1 MTRGVKGL
9 RKNTVET
16 VTNARKV
23 IQTIAF
29 NYVKLKGCS
38 VWWIVSV
45 GDISN
50 LVNQL
55 LALQLNKYDQTEYHK
70 AGNHS
75 PGNTVYES

>member
-38 VWWIVSV
+38 V
-45 GDISN
+45 
-50 LVNQL
+50 
-55 LALQLNKYDQTEYHK
+55 
-70 AGNHS
+70 
-75 PGNTVYES
+75 